1 MEEVISKTNKGIFM
15 RVIFVEDVVNVAR
28 TGDVKEVKT
37 GYARNY
43 LIPKGLAVAATAQ
56 QLVRLEAL
64 QKIGM
69 ERSAKELGEAQELAG
84 KLDGSNV
91 TIKVKAGPRG
101 RLFGSV
107 TNAMIAKE
115 VSETLG
121 LSVDRK
127 GIALPKA
134 IHELG
139 NFDIRVRIH
148 PEVNANISLVVES
161 DSDISEIIVEDMAG
175 VESTN
180 SQEDADY
187 DSNGEEDDDLLEEV
201 ETSEEENE

>member
-1 MEEVISKTNKGIFM
+1 M

-43 LIPKGLAVAATAQ
+43 LIPKGLAVAATPQ
-56 QLVRLEAL
+56 QLVRLESL

-69 ERSAKELGEAQELAG
+69 ERSAKELEEAQGLAAQ
-84 KLDGSNV
+84 LDGSNV

-121 LSVDRK
+121 LTVDRK

-139 NFDIRVRIH
+139 SFDIRVRIH

-161 DSDISEIIVEDMAG
+161 DSDISELILEDASEVVMEDDHEETDEVSIVEGDA
-175 VESTN
+175 ESI
-180 SQEDADY
+180 
-187 DSNGEEDDDLLEEV
+187 EE
-201 ETSEEENE
+201 SEASTEENE

>member
-1 MEEVISKTNKGIFM
+1 M

-43 LIPKGLAVAATAQ
+43 LIPKGLAVAATPQ

-161 DSDISEIIVEDMAG
+161 DSDIADIIVEDPIDA
-175 VESTN
+175 ESAED
-180 SQEDADY
+180 QEESDEGLIAEGDE
-187 DSNGEEDDDLLEEV
+187 DSIEES
-201 ETSEEENE
+201 ETSSEENE

>member
-1 MEEVISKTNKGIFM
+1 M

-43 LIPKGLAVAATAQ
+43 LIPKGLAVAATPQ

-161 DSDISEIIVEDMAG
+161 DSDIADIIIEDPIDAESVED
-175 VESTN
+175 VED
-180 SQEDADY
+180 QEDSDEGLIA
-187 DSNGEEDDDLLEEV
+187 EDDEDSIEES
-201 ETSEEENE
+201 ETSSEENE

>member
-1 MEEVISKTNKGIFM
+1 M

-43 LIPKGLAVAATAQ
+43 LIPKGLAVAATPQ

-161 DSDISEIIVEDMAG
+161 DSDITDIIIEDPIDAESVED
-175 VESTN
+175 
-180 SQEDADY
+180 QEDSDEGLIA
-187 DSNGEEDDDLLEEV
+187 EDDEDSIEES
-201 ETSEEENE
+201 ETSSEENE

>member
-1 MEEVISKTNKGIFM
+1 M
-15 RVIFVEDVVNVAR
+15 RVIFVEEVVNVAR

-43 LIPKGLAVAATAQ
+43 LIPKGLAVAATPQ

-161 DSDISEIIVEDMAG
+161 DSDITDIIIEDPIDAESVED
-175 VESTN
+175 
-180 SQEDADY
+180 QEDSDEGLIA
-187 DSNGEEDDDLLEEV
+187 EDDEDSIEES
-201 ETSEEENE
+201 ETSSEENE

>member
-1 MEEVISKTNKGIFM
+1 M
-15 RVIFVEDVVNVAR
+15 
-28 TGDVKEVKT
+28 
-37 GYARNY
+37 
-43 LIPKGLAVAATAQ
+43 
-56 QLVRLEAL
+56 
-64 QKIGM
+64 
-69 ERSAKELGEAQELAG
+69 
-84 KLDGSNV
+84 
-91 TIKVKAGPRG
+91 
-101 RLFGSV
+101 
-107 TNAMIAKE
+107 
-115 VSETLG
+115 
-121 LSVDRK
+121 
-127 GIALPKA
+127 PKA

>member
-91 TIKVKAGPRG
+91 TIKVKA
-101 RLFGSV
+101 
-107 TNAMIAKE
+107 
-115 VSETLG
+115 
-121 LSVDRK
+121 
-127 GIALPKA
+127 
-134 IHELG
+134 
-139 NFDIRVRIH
+139 
-148 PEVNANISLVVES
+148 
-161 DSDISEIIVEDMAG
+161 
-175 VESTN
+175 
-180 SQEDADY
+180 
-187 DSNGEEDDDLLEEV
+187 
-201 ETSEEENE
+201 

>member
-1 MEEVISKTNKGIFM
+1 M

-43 LIPKGLAVAATAQ
+43 LIPKGLAVAATPQ

-161 DSDISEIIVEDMAG
+161 DSDIADIIVEDPIDAEAAEDQE
-175 VESTN
+175 ESDEGLIAEGD
-180 SQEDADY
+180 ED
-187 DSNGEEDDDLLEEV
+187 SIEES
-201 ETSEEENE
+201 ETSSEENE

>member
-1 MEEVISKTNKGIFM
+1 M

-43 LIPKGLAVAATAQ
+43 LIPKGLAVAATPQ

-161 DSDISEIIVEDMAG
+161 DSDIADIIVEDPIDAES
-175 VESTN
+175 VED
-180 SQEDADY
+180 QEESDEGLIA
-187 DSNGEEDDDLLEEV
+187 EDDEDSIEES
-201 ETSEEENE
+201 ETSSEENE

>member
-1 MEEVISKTNKGIFM
+1 M

-43 LIPKGLAVAATAQ
+43 LIPKGLAVAATPQ

-139 NFDIRVRIH
+139 NFDVRVRVH
-148 PEVNANISLVVES
+148 PDVNANISLVVES
-161 DSDISEIIVEDMAG
+161 DSDIADIIVEDPIDAES
-175 VESTN
+175 VED
-180 SQEDADY
+180 QEESDEGLIA
-187 DSNGEEDDDLLEEV
+187 EDDEDSIEES
-201 ETSEEENE
+201 ETSSEENE

>member
-1 MEEVISKTNKGIFM
+1 M

-43 LIPKGLAVAATAQ
+43 LIPQGLAVAATPQ

-161 DSDISEIIVEDMAG
+161 DSDITDIIIEDPIDAESVED
-175 VESTN
+175 
-180 SQEDADY
+180 QEDSDEGLIA
-187 DSNGEEDDDLLEEV
+187 EDDEDSIEES
-201 ETSEEENE
+201 ETSSEENE